1 MKAPFYQRTH
11 CCLCHSTRIECVV
24 PLAPVPCA
32 SPNVGIDVAA
42 QAAGVQNIWAPL
54 DIYLCHDCGHVQ
66 LVHIVDPALQYTN
79 YRYTTSI
86 SQGLKGHFETL
97 ADDVMARLVPKT
109 SGFAVE
115 IGSNDGTVLRLL
127 QRRGLSVLGVD
138 PAKDIA
144 AQATKSGV
152 TTIGDFFTAKLSE
165 RIVAEHGKAEII
177 IANNVIANIDD
188 LTDLVT
194 GIRLLL
200 AGDGFFV
207 FETGYGADVINRTLL
222 DTVYHEHI
230 SYFMVRSLK
239 PFFAAHGLELIDAEA
254 IISKGGSLRAVVQL
268 RGGPRSV
275 SSRVDQMIAQEL
287 AAGLDRVETFQRFA
301 AKVANIRRKVQDFV
315 GSQAKFGPIAGYGAS
330 VGTVTLIN
338 YFDMAQRLAYIAD
351 DNPLTDALRGP
362 GYAVPVLYSD
372 EIYRQKP
379 ATVLVFAWRYADL
392 IVKRHERYLNEGGS
406 LILPLPDFSIR
417 SMKS

>member
-1 MKAPFYQRTH
+1 MTAPFYQRSY
-11 CCLCHSTRIECVV
+11 CCLCHSTRIDCVV

-32 SPNVGIDVAA
+32 SPNVGIDAAA

-86 SQGLKGHFETL
+86 SQGLKRHFETL
-97 ADDVMARLVPKT
+97 ADDVMARIAPRT

-127 QRRGLSVLGVD
+127 QQRGLSVLGVD

-144 AQATKSGV
+144 AEATKSGV
-152 TTIGDFFTAKLSE
+152 TTIGDFFTAKLAE
-165 RIVAEHGKAEII
+165 RIVADHGKAAVI

-188 LTDLVT
+188 LTDLVA
-194 GIRLLL
+194 GIRHLL
-200 AGDGFFV
+200 AADGIFV

-239 PFFAAHGLELIDAEA
+239 PFFATHGLELIDAEA
-254 IISKGGSLRAVVQL
+254 IVSKGGSLRAVVQL
-268 RGGPRSV
+268 RNGPRAISP
-275 SSRVDQMIAQEL
+275 RVDQMIAQEL
-287 AAGLDRVETFQRFA
+287 AAGLDRVETYQRFA
-301 AKVANIRRKVQDFV
+301 AKVGNIRHQVQDFV
-315 GSQAKFGPIAGYGAS
+315 AKEAKRGPIAGYGAS

-351 DNPLTDALRGP
+351 DNPLTDVLRGP
-362 GYAVPVLYSD
+362 GYAVPVLMSD
-372 EIYRQKP
+372 EIYRQPP
-379 ATVLVFAWRYADL
+379 ATVLVFAWRYIDL
-392 IVKRHERYLNEGGS
+392 IVKRHERYLAGGGTF
-406 LILPLPDFSIR
+406 ILPLPDFAIKR
-417 SMKS
+417 A